1 MKINYICLE
10 EPNKLDV
17 LKYLGI
23 ATKAED
29 IGRVEPDATVTI
41 PRKAEAALID
51 VLEGTA
57 YHIRTTIT
65 SEGVSIDAVEMLPK
79 GVEPGITLEEL
90 IAAEETVKRDPRVQK
105 YAADVGVK
113 PDQIFAGEFR
123 FMELTASLI
132 SSRAHLLADRWM
144 VNWLG

>member
-23 ATKAED
+23 ATKPED
-29 IGRVEPDATVTI
+29 IGKVEPDFTITI

-57 YHIRTTIT
+57 YHIHTTIT
-65 SEGVSIDAVEMLPK
+65 SQQVSIDSVEMLPK

-90 IAAEETVKRDPRVQK
+90 IAAEETVKKDPRVQK
-105 YAADVGVK
+105 YAADVGVM
-113 PDQIFAGEFR
+113 PDQIFAGAYQKQR
-123 FMELTASLI
+123 WTA
-132 SSRAHLLADRWM
+132 M
-144 VNWLG
+144 TC

>member
-23 ATKAED
+23 ATKPED
-29 IGRVEPDATVTI
+29 IGKVEPDFTITI

-57 YHIRTTIT
+57 YHIHTTIT
-65 SEGVSIDAVEMLPK
+65 SQQVSIDSVEMLPK

-90 IAAEETVKRDPRVQK
+90 IAAEETVKKDPRVQK
-105 YAADVGVK
+105 YDADVGVM
-113 PDQIFAGEFR
+113 PDQIFAG
-123 FMELTASLI
+123 AYQI
-132 SSRAHLLADRWM
+132 Q
-144 VNWLG
+144 G

>member
-17 LKYLGI
+17 LKFLGI

-29 IGRVEPDATVTI
+29 IGKVEPDASVTI

-51 VLEGTA
+51 VVVGTA
-57 YHIRTTIT
+57 YHIHTTIT
-65 SEGVSIDAVEMLPK
+65 SEGVSIDSVEMLPK

-90 IAAEETVKRDPRVQK
+90 IAAEETVKKDPRVQK
-105 YAADVGVK
+105 YAAEVGVK
-113 PDQIFAGEFR
+113 PDEIFAGMRDFSLR
-123 FMELTASLI
+123 PSPAELVSL
-132 SSRAHLLADRWM
+132 
-144 VNWLG
+144 